1 MSQKK
6 ETWDKLLNRLDELN
20 QGSGAGE
27 RTLDEML
34 DELPKLVDDLPLYSN
49 NPTDK
54 PVLVHYTSWERALSI
69 LRTKKP
75 KMRMYHYEL
84 ANDP

>member
-34 DELPKLVDDLPLYSN
+34 DELPKLGR
-49 NPTDK
+49 
-54 PVLVHYTSWERALSI
+54 VHV
-69 LRTKKP
+69 
-75 KMRMYHYEL
+75 
-84 ANDP
+84 